1 MNIENNKLVI
11 FILICVPFIYLLPLT
26 SGFLV
31 MGNDFELLYYSY
43 KKYIFDFYK
52 VDLFPYWSPSE
63 ASGYTLIYNPFA
75 QFFYL
80 PGWVL
85 LTIHKIFN
93 LEFTRYNYLIFT
105 IFGISIYN
113 IGQYYWLKLL
123 NIETKHALITCII
136 LTFGL
141 KITEI
146 LRFPNA
152 IHTFCW
158 FSWIL
163 YGMTL
168 TKYKTKK
175 IKSFSIIFFS
185 TLFILTAGYP
195 YYIIYGVFLFFTYF
209 IFISLKNV
217 TTEILEINLKNKI
230 SIFKSFSR
238 CLIPASLA
246 FVIVSPWLYNVSKI
260 LNITRDRGIKDINFT
275 NILNSNFSDQLG
287 SWIFPKLS
295 IAEGWFYN
303 GIMITFL
310 ILSFL
315 LFSLFLDKRMNK
327 YKILSI
333 YFLILYLLIFTLS
346 KAGDSIIFNFIL
358 EKIDYLKNLRAWSRI
373 NIVILPIYALT
384 FSFALKYFDNYI
396 ENKKKINSYFKF
408 FIYFLFL
415 TIVTIQFLLI
425 DYNGNIYWN
434 TWQGRRIEFAVDY
447 FRLISPF
454 ISKLISLY
462 QGWIYFLFG
471 TISLVSFIILIE
483 NKINLSVFKKYLA
496 VFLILIT
503 FFELFILSNI
513 QWSLHGSSWKKTYN
527 SNKNIIEF
535 VNESFDKANSLDR
548 VKGNVYYKNDKTYSL
563 NYIDNFGYDM
573 HTKIFDMFFNRNGEI
588 KNNIKEDVYK
598 DLSIFYALSNE
609 NVERIF
615 FTKEINHLNI
625 FNFIKDYK
633 LNKNKALINK
643 IYYSGNIL
651 ELEVHSNIS
660 GYITFVDNWDPFWE
674 VELDGLKVN
683 ISKFMDTYK
692 SVKINSGTTHIK
704 FNYNPW
710 KINF

>member
-1 MNIENNKLVI
+1 MNIKNNRLVI
-11 FILICVPFIYLLPLT
+11 FILIFSPFIYLLPLT

-52 VDLFPYWSPSE
+52 EGLIPYWSPSE

-93 LEFTRYNYLIFT
+93 LEFTRHNYLIFT

-123 NIETKHALITCII
+123 NVKTKHALITCII

-163 YGMTL
+163 YGVTL
-168 TKYKTKK
+168 TKFKTKN

-195 YYIIYGVFLFFTYF
+195 YYIIYGIFLFFTYF
-209 IFISLKNV
+209 IFISLRNV
-217 TTEILEINLKNKI
+217 TTEILEVNLKDKT
-230 SIFKSFSR
+230 SILKSFSR
-238 CLIPASLA
+238 CLIPATLA
-246 FVIVSPWLYNVSKI
+246 FVIASPWLYNVSKI
-260 LNITRDRGIKDINFT
+260 MNITRDRGLRDINFT
-275 NILNSNFSDQLG
+275 NILNSNLSDQLG

-315 LFSLFLDKRMNK
+315 LVSLFSVKEKKK
-327 YKILSI
+327 YKILSL
-333 YFLILYLLIFTLS
+333 YFLIFYFLIVTLS
-346 KAGDSIIFNFIL
+346 KAGDSIIFYFIL
-358 EKIDYLKNLRAWSRI
+358 EKVDFLKNLRVWSRV
-373 NIVILPIYALT
+373 NIIILPIYALML
-384 FSFALKYFDNYI
+384 SFALQYFDDYV
-396 ENKKKINSYFKF
+396 ENKKKINSYLKSL
-408 FIYFLFL
+408 IYFLLL
-415 TIVTIQFLLI
+415 TIVIIQFLLI
-425 DYNGNIYWN
+425 DYDGNIYWN

-447 FRLISPF
+447 YKLIYPF
-454 ISKLISLY
+454 VSNLISLY

-471 TISLVSFIILIE
+471 AVSLLSFTILLE
-483 NKINLSVFKKYLA
+483 NKINLSAFKKYLA
-496 VFLILIT
+496 IFLILIT
-503 FFELFILSNI
+503 SFELFILSNI
-513 QWSLHGSSWKKTYN
+513 QWALYGNSWKKTYK
-527 SNKNIIEF
+527 SNKKILEL
-535 VNESFDKANSLDR
+535 VNESFNKASSLNR
-548 VKGNVYYKNDKTYSL
+548 VKGNVYYKNNKTYSL
-563 NYIDNFGYDM
+563 NYIDNFGYDK
-573 HTKIFDMFFNRNGEI
+573 HTKKFDTFFNRYGELR
-588 KNNIKEDVYK
+588 NNIKEGTYK
-598 DLSIFYALSNE
+598 DLSIFYALSND

-615 FTKEINHLNI
+615 FTEEIDHLSI
-625 FNFIKDYK
+625 SSFIEDYK
-633 LNKNKALINK
+633 LNKNDIMIKK
-643 IYYSGNIL
+643 IYYSGNNL
-651 ELEVHSNIS
+651 KLEVRSNVP

-674 VELDGLKVN
+674 VELNGIKVD
-683 ISKFMDTYK
+683 ILKFMETYK
-692 SVKINSGTTHIK
+692 SVKIDSGTTHII
-704 FNYNPW
+704 FDYNPW
-710 KINF
+710 KVNF